1 MATNMNYHCLANCPE
16 KLIQMT
22 RLLLV
27 CALCFL
33 IYTPLHAQNLNSL
46 EDISFNTLPGNRL
59 QIALRMAE
67 PAAAPLS
74 FTINDPA
81 RIALDLLETQNNLA
95 QKTLPIGLGLAR
107 SIMTAEAK
115 GRTRVVLNLT
125 QLVPYSTEIDGN
137 TIYLTLENEGG
148 LSRETEIT
156 SSTAAIVGKAT
167 RAGPELD
174 QGITGIDFRRG
185 AKGEARIIVNLSN
198 NNIPVDVNQEGG
210 KIIVD
215 FVRTGLP
222 ESLAHRLDVLDF
234 ATPAKTVDAFQNGNN
249 TRIIVTPVDSN
260 FEHLAYQSDE
270 IFTLELKT
278 IPKEVLE
285 QKTKEKFGYTG
296 ERLSL
301 NFQDI
306 EVRSV
311 LQLIADFTNLNVVV
325 SDTVSG
331 KLTLRLKNVPWD
343 QALDIILNSKG
354 LAQRKSGNV
363 LLIAPTEEIA
373 TREKLELEALAQV
386 QELAPLRSEYMQV
399 NYAKASELAQLL
411 TGDAGKGGLLT
422 ERGRVSIDQRT
433 NMLLIQDTADKLEE
447 VRSLITR
454 LDIPVRQVLIESRIV
469 IATDDFN
476 KELGVRFGTLRSTIE
491 DSNDGSIITGN
502 QNALVNYLNG
512 DEIPITDTLNVNL
525 PTSASMGS
533 LSLALA
539 RLPFGTLLHLELSAM
554 QAEGRGEVISSPRVI
569 TANQKEAFIEQGVE
583 IPYQQ
588 STSSGA
594 TSVAFKKAVLSLTVT
609 PQITPDDRIIMDLVV
624 NNDTVGELFGIAQIP
639 SVDTREVQTQVL
651 VNNGET
657 IVLGGIFEQIKRD
670 QVDKIPFFGD
680 LPGVGGLFRRT
691 TKQDEKSELL
701 IFVTPKIIRDNIA
714 LN

>member
-1 MATNMNYHCLANCPE
+1 MATNINNHCLANYPE
-16 KLIQMT
+16 KLIQLAP
-22 RLLLV
+22 LLLV

-33 IYTPLHAQNLNSL
+33 INTPLRAQSSNSL

-67 PAAAPLS
+67 PATTPLS

-115 GRTRVVLNLT
+115 GRTRVVLNLA

-137 TIYLTLENEGG
+137 TIYLTLENEAG
-148 LSRETEIT
+148 LSRDTEIT
-156 SSTAAIVGKAT
+156 SSTAAIAGRAT
-167 RAGPELD
+167 RSDPKLD

-185 AKGEARIIVNLSN
+185 TKGEARVIVNLSS

-215 FVRTGLP
+215 FVRTSLP
-222 ESLAHRLDVLDF
+222 QSLAHRLDVLDF
-234 ATPAKTVDAFQNGNN
+234 STPAKTVDAFQNGNN

-270 IFTLELKT
+270 VFTLELKT
-278 IPKEVLE
+278 IPKEILE

-343 QALDIILNSKG
+343 QALDIILNAKG

-373 TREKLELEALAQV
+373 TREKLEMEAMAQV
-386 QELAPLRSEYMQV
+386 QELAPLRSEYIQV
-399 NYAKASELAQLL
+399 NYAKAEELAGLL
-411 TGDAGKGGLLT
+411 AGDGGGLLT
-422 ERGRVSIDQRT
+422 DRGKVSIDRRT
-433 NMLLIQDTADKLEE
+433 NTLLVLDTAEKLESI
-447 VRSLITR
+447 RSLVAR

-469 IATDDFN
+469 IANDDFN
-476 KELGVRFGTLRSTIE
+476 RELGVRFGSIRNTAE
-491 DSNDGSIITGN
+491 DGDGSIFTGN
-502 QNALVNYLNG
+502 ENALTNIING
-512 DEIPITDTLNVNL
+512 EEIPITDTLNVNL
-525 PTSASMGS
+525 PSSGSMGS

-583 IPYQQ
+583 IPYLQD
-588 STSSGA
+588 SSSGA
-594 TSVAFKKAVLSLTVT
+594 TNVSFKKAVLSLKVT

-624 NNDTVGELFGIAQIP
+624 NNDTVGELFSGIP
-639 SVDTREVQTQVL
+639 SIDTREVDTQVL

-657 IVLGGIFEQIKRD
+657 VVLGGIFEQIKAD
-670 QVDKIPFFGD
+670 QVDKVPFFGD
-680 LPGVGGLFRRT
+680 LPGIGGLFRRT
-691 TKQDEKSELL
+691 IRQDDKSELL